1 MRIHDMGRGTA
12 AAIGSVLLLSASGC
26 GSADE
31 TAQGLSE
38 ERRAVLASSDVVEQA
53 KTPDSP
59 WRIIYHAPPDLA
71 RD

>member
-1 MRIHDMGRGTA
+1 MRIRDVTRTPA
-12 AAIGSVLLLSASGC
+12 VALGSLLLFSASGC

-38 ERRAVLASSDVVEQA
+38 ERRAVLAASDVVEQA

-59 WRIIYHAPPDLA
+59 WRIIYHAPPDLG

>member
-1 MRIHDMGRGTA
+1 MRIHDVKRA
-12 AAIGSVLLLSASGC
+12 PAVAIGSLLLLSMSGC

-38 ERRAVLASSDVVEQA
+38 ERRAALASSDVVEQA

-59 WRIIYHAPPDLA
+59 WRIIYHAPPDLGK
-71 RD
+71 D

>member
-1 MRIHDMGRGTA
+1 MRIRDLSRA
-12 AAIGSVLLLSASGC
+12 PAVLIGSLLLLSMSGC
-26 GSADE
+26 GPADE

-38 ERRAVLASSDVVEQA
+38 ERRAALASTDVVEQA

-59 WRIIYHAPPDLA
+59 WRIIYHAPPDLG